1 VTATFSIEQLIALND
16 EIGSLV
22 RGGVPIELGLSE
34 LGGDSSGALQ
44 EISQA
49 LAGRMEAGAT
59 LSEALQAEDRRLPV
73 TYRTVVA
80 AGIRAGRLPAALE
93 AISNYARELVDLRR
107 RITLALLYPFI
118 VLVLAYLL
126 FGVFVVQMVRR
137 MRETYEIFRF
147 PLHWSL
153 EMLSSVTEWISQ
165 WWWVPLLGFVAIVV
179 WWMTT
184 GGARMLTFSGAARP
198 LILVPYVGRISRYF
212 QYANFA
218 DLLALMVEQ
227 QVPLPEG
234 LRLTAEA
241 TGDARLRRSGIRLA
255 ESIERGEP
263 AGGHGDRRFGLPPFL
278 YWVLTCEP
286 TGKGL
291 SKLLRHAASIYR
303 RQGVNLSH
311 WLKIV
316 FPLVSAVVIGGGV
329 TVLYALSLFGPMAQ
343 LWNDLG
349 ID

>member
-1 VTATFSIEQLIALND
+1 
-16 EIGSLV
+16 
-22 RGGVPIELGLSE
+22 
-34 LGGDSSGALQ
+34 LQ
-44 EISQA
+44 EISQK
-49 LAGRMEAGAT
+49 LAVRMQTGAT
-59 LSEALQAEDRRLPV
+59 LAEALHGEEGRLPV
-73 TYRTVVA
+73 TYRTVVE

-93 AISNYARELVDLRR
+93 SISNYARELVDLRR

-137 MRETYEIFRF
+137 MRETYEVFRL
-147 PLHWSL
+147 PLHWTL
-153 EMLSSVTEWISQ
+153 EMLSSVADWISQ
-165 WWWVPLLGFVAIVV
+165 WWWAPLAGFVAVV
-179 WWMTT
+179 IWWALT

-198 LILVPYVGRISRYF
+198 LTLVPYVGRISRYF

-234 LRLTAEA
+234 LRLTAAA
-241 TGDARLRRSGIRLA
+241 TGDARLRRSGMALA
-255 ESIERGEP
+255 ESIENGEP
-263 AGGHGDRRFGLPPFL
+263 AGGSGPRRFGFPPFL
-278 YWVLTCEP
+278 FWVLTCEP
-286 TGKGL
+286 TGTGMT
-291 SKLLRHAASIYR
+291 KLLRHAASIYR

-316 FPLVSAVVIGGGV
+316 FPVVAAVVIGGGV

-343 LWNDLG
+343 LWRDLG